1 MRWARSLPAVRTELE
16 CSGATHRLVWRRGSL
31 ALVDHDIDAEIALEG
46 LGGEPT
52 ACLAVLRAWREACES
67 GRPLQTFDSG
77 TKRGNRPGG
86 SVAGLPEAL
95 RDVVAAAAMVR
106 AQRRYQARRDEG
118 ALKVPPSL
126 QRRMTERVSKGL
138 LASLE
143 PMRRTGDKSRVEFGL
158 KVVPVGESP
167 SVEGAA
173 DSKQVRVVLS
183 LPPTWL
189 VEVERP
195 GCAVIED
202 SFVLRRRGD
211 QAAVLTWESGQGGL
225 RPRLSYGRCVRSDEQ
240 WQLDLGVPG
249 VPLDVF
255 WSVSVRAS

>member
-1 MRWARSLPAVRTELE
+1 MRWARSLPTVRTELE
-16 CSGATHRLVWRRGSL
+16 CSGRTHRLVWRRGRL

-52 ACLAVLRAWREACES
+52 ACLGVLRAWREACES
-67 GRPLQTFDSG
+67 GRPLQTFDLG
-77 TKRGNRPGG
+77 TKRSAR
-86 SVAGLPEAL
+86 SVGPAAALPEAL
-95 RDVVAAAAMVR
+95 HDVVVAAAMVR
-106 AQRRYQARRDEG
+106 AQRRYQARRGEG

-126 QRRMTERVSKGL
+126 QRRMTERVSRGL

-143 PMRRTGDKSRVEFGL
+143 PMRRTGDKSKVEFGL

-195 GCAVIED
+195 GCAVIEG
-202 SFVLRRRGD
+202 SFVLRRRGE
-211 QAAVLTWESGQGGL
+211 QAAVLTWESAPSGL
-225 RPRLSYGRCVRSDEQ
+225 RPVLSYGRCVRSDGQ
-240 WQLDLGVPG
+240 WKLELGVPG

-255 WSVSVRAS
+255 WSVLVRAS